1 MTNTKTI
8 KINKEHV
15 IELMNYLSPIPFHNS
30 LIIGA
35 ILEGID
41 GYENMNYNQRNNVKL
56 LSDFINKRQL
66 KRTRHSIRLNDD
78 KIQMIFDFKN
88 QFKISTFSKAVNLAI
103 STEIYMLKNEI
114 NLSLWF
120 LETIK

>member
-78 KIQMIFDFKN
+78 KIQMIFDNCYTVVCIYHFAICISN
-88 QFKISTFSKAVNLAI
+88 NSISTTK
-103 STEIYMLKNEI
+103 Y
-114 NLSLWF
+114 
-120 LETIK
+120 

>member
-1 MTNTKTI
+1 MKTLNTKTI

-66 KRTRHSIRLNDD
+66 KRTRYSIRLNDD

-114 NLSLWF
+114 NIMDLTK
-120 LETIK
+120 E

>member
-8 KINKEHV
+8 KINKEYV

-114 NLSLWF
+114 NIMDLTK
-120 LETIK
+120 E